1 MCGLTAIINLNE
13 NHDFQLKDIVKMN
26 NTLRHRGP
34 DDEGYAFFQKN
45 KGIYMKDT
53 PSSVKKDFAI

>member
-34 DDEGYAFFQKN
+34 DDEGYALF
-45 KGIYMKDT
+45 
-53 PSSVKKDFAI
+53 SKK